1 MKNIDLLPAYVP
13 KPGSSVII
21 PYIPIFRLAYRRKYA
36 FSLEIN
42 VVQNYS

>member
-13 KPGSSVII
+13 KPGSSVI
-21 PYIPIFRLAYRRKYA
+21 IPIFRLAYRRKYA